1 MSDKENVSGKRET
14 ETLILA
20 KDSGKQFTS
29 GGSSVH
35 LRGGERRDCCP
46 LLDRQSNA
54 TQRDFFTSSVTHVA
68 VLLLCSHFTLKQL

>member
-35 LRGGERRDCCP
+35 LRGGERRGCCP
-46 LLDRQSNA
+46 LLDKQRNA
-54 TQRDFFTSSVTHVA
+54 TQRDFFTSSH
-68 VLLLCSHFTLKQL
+68 VLLFCIHFTLQQRSFF

>member
-1 MSDKENVSGKRET
+1 MSDKENVSGRRET

-35 LRGGERRDCCP
+35 LRGGERRHCCP
-46 LLDRQSNA
+46 LLGRQSNA
-54 TQRDFFTSSVTHVA
+54 ALRDFFTSFLTHVD
-68 VLLLCSHFTLKQL
+68 VLLFCSHFRLKQL

>member
-35 LRGGERRDCCP
+35 LRGGERP
-46 LLDRQSNA
+46 LLDRPSDA
-54 TQRDFFTSSVTHVA
+54 TQRDFFTSFFTHVA
-68 VLLLCSHFTLKQL
+68 VLLFWIHFTLKQF